1 MISSEGCLTQS
12 RRVATLAFRDFSSLR
27 THFRPAYCIRRLYGA
42 MAHVKTSGFL
52 TVLQKASP
60 ATQQLMALEN
70 KFIAMFPSN
79 RS

>member
-1 MISSEGCLTQS
+1 MELWRISSGLLST
-12 RRVATLAFRDFSSLR
+12 
-27 THFRPAYCIRRLYGA
+27 
-42 MAHVKTSGFL
+42 GFL

-70 KFIAMFPSN
+70 KFIAMFHRD